1 MKRFFTLYSIVA
13 SILAVTTVSAQDVV
27 TTKDSRVS
35 NFEVSRAN
43 GKLTIDMDIDIS
55 TLEIGSDETF
65 VITPVIINGSNIEK
79 LAAIEVMG
87 RRAYLYSQRNDAQT
101 VTDNP
106 FYSQRKAKRAERK
119 AGQKQSVE
127 YNATTNF
134 AEWMRGGK
142 VQLNMGSCGCDPW
155 VEYVG
160 TDDAGDVGQEI
171 YNPSYICSYIAPEPE
186 PIKVR
191 NESHSA
197 YINFWVDRY
206 EILEKYK
213 NNATEL
219 AGIIESITKVD
230 DDEDLTI
237 TSITIEGWASP
248 EATEQHNKVLSQ
260 NRANS
265 LANYVSRKTGV
276 ERNLIEAIGCGEDW
290 DGFKEMVE
298 QSNIKDKNLILQ
310 VLSLYNSPAE
320 REAEIKNMSA
330 VFTELKKEILP
341 KLRRAQL
348 INSTDIKGK
357 TNDEMAALIN
367 SGRLE
372 ELTNEELLYMAESVI
387 TDAKVQATVLEYAAK
402 KFNDARA
409 YNNLGV
415 AYAKLGDA
423 QKALQN
429 IEKAAQLGLNNNE
442 LNSNL
447 ALVNLANG
455 NVAKAQQY
463 AAAADAK
470 TKSMI
475 AAAQGNYSA
484 AASTLSGYN
493 AAIAN
498 TMNNDL
504 TAAKKA
510 IAADAS
516 AKADYLRAVIAAK
529 EGNND
534 VAKAALQSAI
544 AKDPSLAK
552 KAAKDVN
559 LATLR

>member
-1 MKRFFTLYSIVA
+1 MKRFFALYSIVA

-55 TLEIGSDETF
+55 TLDIGSDETF

-248 EATEQHNKVLSQ
+248 EATEYHNKVLSE

-265 LANYVSRKTGV
+265 LANYVSKKTGV

-290 DGFKEMVE
+290 DGLRELVDATPGLYMRDKVYEILN
-298 QSNIKDKNLILQ
+298 SN
-310 VLSLYNSPAE
+310 LSLDQKDYRLSQLQPSDIYARLMNE
-320 REAEIKNMSA
+320 MY
-330 VFTELKKEILP
+330 P
-341 KLRRAQL
+341 KLRR
-348 INSTDIKGK
+348 
-357 TNDEMAALIN
+357 NDYKIVYEIRN
-367 SGRLE
+367 FDLE
-372 ELTNEELLYMAESVI
+372 EARRLIHETPEKLSVDEI
-387 TDAKVQATVLEYAAK
+387 YKVAGSYE
-402 KFNDARA
+402 
-409 YNNLGV
+409 
-415 AYAKLGDA
+415 
-423 QKALQN
+423 
-429 IEKAAQLGLNNNE
+429 
-442 LNSNL
+442 
-447 ALVNLANG
+447 
-455 NVAKAQQY
+455 
-463 AAAADAK
+463 
-470 TKSMI
+470 
-475 AAAQGNYSA
+475 
-484 AASTLSGYN
+484 
-493 AAIAN
+493 
-498 TMNNDL
+498 
-504 TAAKKA
+504 
-510 IAADAS
+510 
-516 AKADYLRAVIAAK
+516 
-529 EGNND
+529 
-534 VAKAALQSAI
+534 
-544 AKDPSLAK
+544 
-552 KAAKDVN
+552 
-559 LATLR
+559 

>member
-1 MKRFFTLYSIVA
+1 MKRFFALYSIVA

-55 TLEIGSDETF
+55 TLDIGSDETF

-248 EATEQHNKVLSQ
+248 EATEKHNKVLSE

-265 LANYVSRKTGV
+265 LADYVTMKTGI
-276 ERNLIEAIGCGEDW
+276 ERERIKAFGRGEDW
-290 DGFKEMVE
+290 VGLRREVE
-298 QSNIKDKNLILQ
+298 ATPGLLDQKKVLAIIDDSGLTLDQKDKKLKSLTPSDIYHRLLHELYPRLRRNDYRIEYNVRNFNLEEARKF
-310 VLSLYNSPAE
+310 VDADPDKLSLSEFYMVAGSYEKNSKEYNHVMEVAAKQYPSAVAAAVNLAATQIAE
-320 REAEIKNMSA
+320 KDYDGALKTLAQSDQNDANILAISGNAYMGKGDQAKAREAWEKA
-330 VFTELKKEILP
+330 
-341 KLRRAQL
+341 AA
-348 INSTDIKGK
+348 KGQADAK
-357 TNDEMAALIN
+357 HN
-367 SGRLE
+367 LE
-372 ELTNEELLYMAESVI
+372 ELDKHL
-387 TDAKVQATVLEYAAK
+387 
-402 KFNDARA
+402 
-409 YNNLGV
+409 
-415 AYAKLGDA
+415 
-423 QKALQN
+423 
-429 IEKAAQLGLNNNE
+429 
-442 LNSNL
+442 
-447 ALVNLANG
+447 
-455 NVAKAQQY
+455 
-463 AAAADAK
+463 
-470 TKSMI
+470 KS
-475 AAAQGNYSA
+475 
-484 AASTLSGYN
+484 L
-493 AAIAN
+493 
-498 TMNNDL
+498 
-504 TAAKKA
+504 
-510 IAADAS
+510 
-516 AKADYLRAVIAAK
+516 
-529 EGNND
+529 
-534 VAKAALQSAI
+534 
-544 AKDPSLAK
+544 
-552 KAAKDVN
+552 
-559 LATLR
+559 